1 MEFDQAFTDEFI
13 AEAKEHTE
21 TIEECCLGLESY
33 EGESVPKIID
43 KLFRSI
49 HSIKGAA
56 GFLGFEKIKELSHIM
71 ETMLQ
76 MMRSG
81 ELKPESHFIDAL
93 LAGNDR
99 LNIMLDDVMNSNEVD
114 IKQAHDTIAQLIGQS
129 VSGETQ
135 QEMTSSIPIPEE
147 QPDTVLFEVNSF
159 KLKNLPPSHEFL
171 YQLRFDLNKLM
182 QADGISPV
190 HLVKNLLGTG
200 IILDSKVETSA
211 TDLTQS
217 LEKSSFHYYVLYST
231 MMNIE
236 LVSFAS
242 KLEDDDIIQISLE
255 DLRDTAET
263 LKREPEEPSKE
274 AAPAEETPQKAEEK
288 TEAKEAGGAPDKKEK
303 STPPKEHEATETIR
317 INVGILNKLMN
328 MAGELVLV
336 RNQQLMTADYS
347 DPVAR
352 GISQRL
358 DMVTTELQETIMRTR
373 MQPIGNIFGKLP
385 RIIRDLTRKLGKKI
399 DLQLFGNE
407 VELDKTILESLTD
420 PLTHIIRNSCDH
432 GIEVPE
438 DRLKAGKEATG
449 TIKVRAFH
457 EAGQINLEIID
468 DGKGLDIE
476 AIKAKAIKNSVKTE
490 AELAQMSEKEIL
502 SLIMLAGFSTA
513 KNITDVSGR
522 GVGMDVV
529 ANGIEQLGGTID
541 LESTL
546 GKGTS
551 IHLRLPL
558 TLAIIPCLVI
568 VSNGFRYAIPQVNLE
583 ELVCLYDDDVY
594 TKIEYAGNQ
603 EVFRLRNELLP
614 MVRLEEILKSPTA
627 LDEHSKSQITKHF
640 HQIALEQAG
649 KEIRQ
654 SLNFAVLKSGSRR
667 FGLIVDQVIGTEEI
681 VVKPMH
687 STVKNLRVY
696 SGSTIM
702 GDGEVAMIM
711 DIEGIANHAGLQFD
725 VYDDQAAVADHH
737 GTELPS
743 QDVESQ
749 KVLLFHCGSQE
760 QFAISLPLI
769 KRIEKVTASS
779 IEKIGDKEFINI
791 DGQSTLVLKLENHL
805 NVSHCEKGDN
815 MFLLIPKFLHHSVG
829 ILISDIVDSCDAS
842 LKLDVSSYLESGV
855 LGTAIVQDKMT
866 IFIDVFHLVEKAA
879 PEWFED
885 RKSKLDDNDKV
896 KVLLLEDAVFFQQ
909 LMKGYLEAD
918 NYTVTTASNGKEGLA
933 LLESQSFDLI
943 VSDIEMPVMDGME
956 FITHV
961 RTQDSYKHIPAIALT
976 ALDSEED
983 RQRCLESGFDA
994 HEVKLNREILL
1005 HQISKLLKEKSSE
1018 TV

>member
-1 MEFDQAFTDEFI
+1 MDFDESYTDEFI
-13 AEAKEHTE
+13 AEAKEHTG

-33 EGESVPKIID
+33 DGNSVPKIID

-81 ELKPESHFIDAL
+81 ELKPEPQFIDAL

-99 LNIMLDDVMNSNEVD
+99 LNIMLDDVMNSNDVD
-114 IKQAHDTIAQLIGQS
+114 IQQAHDTIAQLIGMAA
-129 VSGETQ
+129 SGDTK
-135 QEMTSSIPIPEE
+135 QEMKSSIPLPEK
-147 QPDTVLFEVNSF
+147 QPNSVLFEVNSF
-159 KLKNLPPSHEFL
+159 KLKNLPASHEFL

-182 QADGISPV
+182 KSQGISPV

-200 IILDSKVETSA
+200 IILDSKVETTA
-211 TDLTQS
+211 MDLTQS
-217 LEKSSFHYYVLYST
+217 LDKSILHYYVLYST

-236 LVSFAS
+236 LVGFAS
-242 KLEDDDIIQISLE
+242 KLEQDDIIQISLE
-255 DLRDTAET
+255 ELRDTAE
-263 LKREPEEPSKE
+263 LIKKEQEDLPVEEKSEPTESDTPPVKTT
-274 AAPAEETPQKAEEK
+274 ADTTPQKQKAGEK
-288 TEAKEAGGAPDKKEK
+288 TPQNKD
-303 STPPKEHEATETIR
+303 HEANETIR
-317 INVGILNKLMN
+317 INVSILNKLMN

-336 RNQQLMTADYS
+336 RNQQLMTANYA

-358 DMVTTELQETIMRTR
+358 DIVTTELQETIMRTR

-385 RIIRDLTRKLGKKI
+385 RIIRDLTRKLNKKI
-399 DLQLFGNE
+399 ELQLFGNE

-432 GIEVPE
+432 GIEIPK
-438 DRLKAGKEATG
+438 DRLKAGKDATG
-449 TIKVRAFH
+449 VIQVRAFH
-457 EAGQINLEIID
+457 EAGQINLDIID

-476 AIKAKAIKNSVKTE
+476 AIKAKAIKQSIKTE
-490 AELAQMSEKEIL
+490 AELSQMSEKEIL
-502 SLIMLAGFSTA
+502 ALIMLAGFSTA
-513 KNITDVSGR
+513 KNVTDVSGR

-541 LESTL
+541 LESSL
-546 GKGTS
+546 GTGTS

-568 VSNGFRYAIPQVNLE
+568 VSNGHRYAIPQVNLE

-603 EVFRLRNELLP
+603 EVYRLRNELLP
-614 MVRLEEILKSPTA
+614 MVRLHEILKSSQV
-627 LDEHSKSQITKHF
+627 LDEHSKSEITKHF
-640 HQIALEQAG
+640 HKIATEEVG
-649 KEIRQ
+649 KNKRQ
-654 SLNFAVLKSGSRR
+654 SLNFVVLKSGSRR

-711 DIEGIANHAGLQFD
+711 DIEGVADHAGLQHD
-725 VYDDQAAVADHH
+725 ILDDHSLVKDLHGLELQAD
-737 GTELPS
+737 
-743 QDVESQ
+743 QDAESQ
-749 KVLLFHCGSQE
+749 TVLLFHSGSQE

-769 KRIEKVTASS
+769 KRIEKVKASS

-791 DGQSTLVLKLENHL
+791 DGQSTLVLRLEEHL
-805 NVSHCEKGDN
+805 NVSHCEKNDN
-815 MFLLIPKFLHHSVG
+815 MYLLVPKYLHRSAG
-829 ILISDIVDSCDAS
+829 ILMSDIVDTCDAS
-842 LKLDVSSYLESGV
+842 LKLDISSYMESGV
-855 LGTAIVQDKMT
+855 LGTAIVNDKMT
-866 IFIDVFHLVEKAA
+866 IFIDVFHLIEKAA
-879 PEWFED
+879 PEWFKD
-885 RKSKLDDNDKV
+885 RKNNNSSDKI

-918 NYTVTTASNGKEGLA
+918 NYTVTTASNGKEGLM
-933 LLESQSFDLI
+933 LLENNSFDLI
-943 VSDIEMPVMDGME
+943 VSDIEMPIMDGIN
-956 FITHV
+956 FISHA
-961 RTQDSYKHIPAIALT
+961 RAIDQYKQTPAIALT
-976 ALDSEED
+976 ALNSDED
-983 RQRCLESGFDA
+983 RQRCLEAGFDS
-994 HEVKLNREILL
+994 HEVKLNREVLL
-1005 HQISKLLKEKSSE
+1005 HQIAKLMEEKKSE
-1018 TV
+1018 RV